1 MLSHSPAAWLP
12 QQQSL
17 CQPAGWWGVPENSRG
32 WAGRRGYRSFIKQ
45 VSDPGLKTESVF
57 YGASGQSKRTD
68 LKDLGRHLEDEPG
81 SAAWSGSEAPPRA
94 PTLPAPVCSLG

>member
-32 WAGRRGYRSFIKQ
+32 WAGRRGYGSFIKQ

-68 LKDLGRHLEDEPG
+68 LKDLGN
-81 SAAWSGSEAPPRA
+81 ATAKAPPCQTSDSEEAR
-94 PTLPAPVCSLG
+94 LVCFD